1 MRIEGG
7 KNGFQPENLSEALPN
22 GQKPQ
27 VSAVGKGS
35 ATDAAQSADAT
46 AQAPYL
52 AAALAA
58 PSVNLEAIAEAKAL
72 LSSGQLDTPRA
83 ARQAAQAIVDIGL

>member
-7 KNGFQPENLSEALPN
+7 KNGFQPESLSEAPPS

-27 VSAVGKGS
+27 ASAVGKGS
-35 ATDAAQSADAT
+35 ATDAAQSADST

-58 PSVNLEAIAEAKAL
+58 PSVNQQAIAEAQAL
-72 LSSGQLDTPRA
+72 LASGQLDTPQA
-83 ARQAAQAIVDIGL
+83 VRQAAQSIVDIGL